1 MTTQNRILTFTPQ
14 AEAGPTTPT
23 PEGQPEPNTEQSG
36 MDRVITRQG
45 PDWKKI
51 VMYGGP
57 GALLILVL
65 AYFLFAFE
73 GGRVYRVNQDRITI
87 GQVTAGTFDD
97 FVPVRGR
104 IAPLSTVYLETTEG
118 GRVDRRLVEDGA
130 IVKAGQ
136 PLVVLSNTALQLD
149 VISREADVAEQ
160 MNNMRNTQLQ
170 FEVNRLT
177 YSRDLVEINYNIV
190 RLKRDLDRKRVL
202 VPKGAYSQADLDAVE
217 DQYNYYVRRR
227 DVTLAS
233 QRAETQL
240 RTQQMAVL
248 QSTVQQLNASLD
260 FAKRNLDSLT
270 IKAPID
276 GRLTALDAEV
286 GQSKER
292 GSRLGQVDS
301 LNAYKIAADVD
312 EFYVARVSVGQ
323 KAIFTVDGRD
333 YAAVVHKIY
342 PQIRNG
348 AFLVDF
354 HLTGEKPQMLRVGQ
368 AVDLKLQLGSATK
381 AIVIPNGPFYQDTGG
396 NWIFVVNDSGSGAT
410 KRTVRLGRRNPQS
423 IEVLEGLQPGERVV
437 VSGYASYAQMDR
449 VEFDS
454 SN

>member
-1 MTTQNRILTFTPQ
+1 
-14 AEAGPTTPT
+14 
-23 PEGQPEPNTEQSG
+23 

-45 PDWKKI
+45 PDWRKI
-51 VMYGGP
+51 AIYGGP
-57 GALLILVL
+57 GALLLLVL
-65 AYFLFAFE
+65 AWLLFGFE
-73 GGRVYRVNQDRITI
+73 SGRVYRVNQDRITI
-87 GQVTAGTFDD
+87 GQAANGTFDD
-97 FVPVRGR
+97 FIPVRGR
-104 IAPLSTVYLETTEG
+104 IAPLSTIYLETTEG
-118 GRVDRRLVEDGA
+118 GRVERRLVEDGA

-136 PLVVLSNTALQLD
+136 PLVELSNTALQLD

-170 FEVNRLT
+170 FEVNRLQ

-190 RLKRDLDRKRVL
+190 RLKRDLDRKRIL

-217 DQYNYYVRRR
+217 DQYAYYVRRR

-240 RTQQMAVL
+240 RTQQMTVL
-248 QSTVQQLNASLD
+248 QATVEQLNASLA

-276 GRLTALDAEV
+276 GRLTALDAEM

-301 LNAYKIAADVD
+301 LDRYKIAADVD

-323 KAIFTVDGRD
+323 KAIFTIDGRD

-354 HLTGEKPQMLRVGQ
+354 HLDASAKPQTLRVGL
-368 AVDLKLQLGSATK
+368 AVDLKLQLGGTTK
-381 AIVIPNGPFYQDTGG
+381 AVIIPNGPFYQDTGG
-396 NWIFVVNDSGSGAT
+396 NWIFVVNESGSGAT
-410 KRTVRLGRRNPQS
+410 KRAVRLGRRNPQF

-437 VSGYASYAQMDR
+437 VSGYSAYSQMDR
-449 VEFDS
+449 VEFDTPAS
-454 SN
+454 